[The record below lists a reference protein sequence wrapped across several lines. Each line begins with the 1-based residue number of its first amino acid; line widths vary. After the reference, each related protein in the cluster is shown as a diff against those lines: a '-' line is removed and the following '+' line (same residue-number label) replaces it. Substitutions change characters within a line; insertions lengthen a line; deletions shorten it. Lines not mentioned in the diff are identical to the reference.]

1 MEGAMSDYV
10 SDTGRRH
17 SWTDEEIERIANADT
32 EFPRISEDDLAR
44 ALAVSASG
52 RIKVPISIRI
62 DEAALEAVRAEG
74 PRYQTRINDLVVAY
88 SRGTLCSL
96 DEDVVHAFRASR
108 GDWRARIN
116 EVLRE
121 HVREPRISHK
131 DVGAQ
136 RARA

>member
-1 MEGAMSDYV
+1 MSDHV
-10 SDTGRRH
+10 SDTSRRR
-17 SWTDEEIERIANADT
+17 SWTDEEIDRIACADT
-32 EFPRISEDDLAR
+32 EFPPISAEDLDR
-44 ALAVSASG
+44 ALAVSANG

-88 SRGTLCSL
+88 SQGTLCAL
-96 DEDVVHAFRASR
+96 DEDVVDAFRASG

-121 HVREPRISHK
+121 HVREPRISRR
-131 DVGAQ
+131 DAEAQ